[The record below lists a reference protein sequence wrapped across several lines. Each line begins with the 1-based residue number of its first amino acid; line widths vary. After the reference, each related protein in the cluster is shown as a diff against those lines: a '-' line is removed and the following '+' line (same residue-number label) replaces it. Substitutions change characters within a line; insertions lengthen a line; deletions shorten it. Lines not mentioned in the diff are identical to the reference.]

1 MEQDQNEEGNSF
13 LAGLK
18 LWADVGVQLG
28 KSVDANT
35 EAMKK
40 SMALQTNTPFIY
52 QTVAT
57 GTYSS
62 STNNGVLI
70 LNLGTPDMGTYWEVE
85 SVTVGGTDLTVA
97 AAGSAGIYITAAANT
112 VGGLT
117 NAMDYAA
124 YLPNVGFYG
133 SRKLYVKEQE
143 NLIVGV
149 WNGTNG
155 QVYATTCRVSVIND
169 RAARGLAVDTI

>member
-1 MEQDQNEEGNSF
+1 MEQEQNQEAAF

-18 LWADVGVQLG
+18 VWADVGVQLG

-35 EAMKK
+35 KAIERQ
-40 SMALQTNTPFIY
+40 SALQRNTPFIY
-52 QTVAT
+52 QTVAN
-57 GTYSS
+57 GTYKSG
-62 STNNGVLI
+62 TLVLD
-70 LNLGTPDMGTYWEVE
+70 LGTPDMGTYWEVE
-85 SVTVGGTDLTVA
+85 SVTVGGTDLSVT
-97 AAGSAGIYITAAANT
+97 AAGSAGIYITASYNT

-143 NLIVGV
+143 HILIGI
-149 WNGTNG
+149 WGGTAN
-155 QVYATTCRVSVIND
+155 QVYAATCRVSVVND
-169 RAARGLAVDTI
+169 RAARGVSVDVI

>member
-1 MEQDQNEEGNSF
+1 MEQEQNEEATTLLS
-13 LAGLK
+13 GLK

-35 EAMKK
+35 AAIKK
-40 SMALQTNTPFIY
+40 QNALQSNTPFIY

-57 GTYSS
+57 GTYTSG
-62 STNNGVLI
+62 TLV

-97 AAGSAGIYITAAANT
+97 AAGSAGVYITGAPNT

-143 NLIVGV
+143 NLLVGV

-155 QVYATTCRVSVIND
+155 QVYAATCRVSVIND